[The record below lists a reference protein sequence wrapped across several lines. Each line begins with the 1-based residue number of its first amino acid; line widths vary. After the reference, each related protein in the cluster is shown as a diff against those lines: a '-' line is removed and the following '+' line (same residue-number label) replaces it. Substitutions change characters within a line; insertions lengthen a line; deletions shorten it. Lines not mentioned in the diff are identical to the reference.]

1 MANFFI
7 DKSAIDGSTARITG
21 EEAGHI
27 SRVLRMRPGDELTLC
42 DGEGMFYD
50 AAISDIQGG
59 EVVAEISRQYPAP
72 TEPKVKITLFQGI
85 PKNPKL
91 EFIVQ
96 KATEI
101 GIVRVVPM
109 NTTRAVAKLE
119 KENKVQRL
127 QKIAAEA
134 AKQSHRG
141 IVPEVSAPVPFE
153 KAVEMAA
160 EAGLAIIPYEEENR
174 QSLRDFLRGKE
185 TESLAIL
192 IGPEGGFE
200 ESEVAL
206 AKEKGIVPVTLGP
219 RILRT
224 ETAGLVTAAL
234 ALYELGDM
242 Q

>member
-7 DKSAIDGSTARITG
+7 DKSQINGNVANITG

-50 AAISDIQGG
+50 AAITEIQGG

-101 GIVRVVPM
+101 GVVRIVPM
-109 NTTRAVAKLE
+109 NTTRIVAKLE

-127 QKIAAEA
+127 CKIAAEA

-141 IVPEVSAPVPFE
+141 IVPEVAAPVSFE

-160 EAGLAIIPYEEENR
+160 ESGLAIIPYEEENQ
-174 QSLRDFLRGKE
+174 QSLRDYLGGKE

-224 ETAGLVTAAL
+224 ETAGLVTASL

>member
-7 DKSAIDGSTARITG
+7 DKSQIDGTIAHITG

-27 SRVLRMRPGDELTLC
+27 SRVLRMRAGDELTLC

-50 AAISDIQGG
+50 AAITEIQGG
-59 EVVAEISRQYPAP
+59 EVTAEISRQYSAP

-96 KATEI
+96 KVTEI
-101 GIVRVVPM
+101 GVVRVVPM
-109 NTTRAVAKLE
+109 NTTRIVAKLE

-141 IVPEVSAPVPFE
+141 IVPVVSAPVPFE
-153 KAVEMAA
+153 KAVEMAT
-160 EAGLAIIPYEEENR
+160 EADIAIIPYEEENR

-185 TESLAIL
+185 AESLAIL

-200 ESEVAL
+200 ESEVVL

-234 ALYELGDM
+234 TLYELGEM
-242 Q
+242 